1 MRSVGVLAGIPI
13 QMVVLISPLV
23 PAVLV
28 LLFRRTSLLMLTIA
42 SPSTVNDETP
52 LQREMIV
59 RTPRWIALYLDP
71 CRLVCCS
78 RVVNLARQD
87 SQSLV
92 RLENVAGA
100 RTRNV

>member
-1 MRSVGVLAGIPI
+1 MLERLP
-13 QMVVLISPLV
+13 LTNPPETPLV

-28 LLFRRTSLLMLTIA
+28 LLFRRTSQLMLPIV
-42 SPSTVNDETP
+42 PPNTVNDETP

-59 RTPRWIALYLDP
+59 GTPRWIALYLDP
-71 CRLVCCS
+71 CRLVRCA

-87 SQSLV
+87 SQRLV